1 MFEKNQYLNIIYE
14 PYHLNALGMCHSV
27 LGYVRK
33 ILITFLEMNSS
44 VIFFYNF
51 SAEAF
56 PRTFTRVFVINKGFH
71 SSLWCSLICAF
82 GGVFWFFLKIFK
94 DSFSPVIGCARWILF
109 PLQYHSYFYTF
120 QVKLIVSSSHTHTL
134 VTCYASFLY

>member
-1 MFEKNQYLNIIYE
+1 MFEENQYLNIIYE

-44 VIFFYNF
+44 VIFFHNF

-56 PRTFTRVFVINKGFH
+56 PRTFTKVFVINKGFH
-71 SSLWCSLICAF
+71 SSLF
-82 GGVFWFFLKIFK
+82 
-94 DSFSPVIGCARWILF
+94 IGAL
-109 PLQYHSYFYTF
+109 
-120 QVKLIVSSSHTHTL
+120 
-134 VTCYASFLY
+134 